1 MSYQNLERVKDFE
14 FFNRNNFYLS
24 RIRNKYRYTNKILHK
39 CRVGCCGFFP
49 ILAGSYINYYSNCC
63 GGPFKFPKLN
73 LGFFYSCII
82 LPKLNLGFFLQLF
95 QLNQLLSA
103 VLPINSITTV
113 SRWESSLLAG
123 PDVRFRYY
131 LNHLLQT
138 HKLYLIL

>member
-1 MSYQNLERVKDFE
+1 MATVKLHD
-14 FFNRNNFYLS
+14 LK
-24 RIRNKYRYTNKILHK
+24 KYTGSNSTN
-39 CRVGCCGFFP
+39 C
-49 ILAGSYINYYSNCC
+49 Y

-123 PDVRFRYY
+123 PDVRFRHY
-131 LNHLLQT
+131 LNHLFQT
-138 HKLYLIL
+138 HKLYLILLKNRLINSVALLGKEYSISIVSVDFKIM